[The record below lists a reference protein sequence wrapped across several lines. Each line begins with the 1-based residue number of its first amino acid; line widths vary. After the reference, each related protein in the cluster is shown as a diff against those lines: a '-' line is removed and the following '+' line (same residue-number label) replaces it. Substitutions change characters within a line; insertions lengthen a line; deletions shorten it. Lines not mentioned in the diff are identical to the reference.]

1 VALETGNASGH
12 TEKVKRVVSLPDD
25 VFEAAEELAREMGVS
40 RSRLYSIAIEEFVA
54 QCRQGDVRHRL
65 DRIYAQSHASVD
77 PSLAELQ
84 SLTVSGNDW

>member
-1 VALETGNASGH
+1 M
-12 TEKVKRVVSLPDD
+12 KRVVLLPDD

-54 QCRQGDVRHRL
+54 RCRQGKVRQRL
-65 DRIYAQSHASVD
+65 DRIYSQSDGSLD

-84 SLTVSGNDW
+84 SLTAAGREW